1 VAPFVTVDDAPLC
14 DELELIALL
23 QAGDI
28 AVLDR
33 VTRCFG
39 DRLLQ
44 QARRRCRTDQEADD
58 AVQDAALAAWRYGPG
73 FRGEGSVDG
82 WLIRL
87 VATACSRMRRGLKN
101 AAWGPISEET
111 LAGGDDPEVLAA
123 RAELAGRLW
132 EALNQL
138 SPQDRAIVLLA
149 DGQGMTGPEIA
160 AALSLTPG
168 AVRSRLSRAH
178 RRLRDALG

>member
-1 VAPFVTVDDAPLC
+1 MNEAPLC
-14 DELELIALL
+14 DEHELVALL
-23 QAGDI
+23 QAGDV

-39 DRLLQ
+39 DRLLA
-44 QARRRCRTDQEADD
+44 QARRRCRSDQEADD

-82 WLIRL
+82 WLVRL

-101 AAWGPISEET
+101 AEWRPVSDEDLRASEDPEA
-111 LAGGDDPEVLAA
+111 LAG
-123 RAELAGRLW
+123 RSELAGALG
-132 EALNQL
+132 EALNAL

-149 DGQGMTGPEIA
+149 DGQGWTGVEIA
-160 AALSLTPG
+160 DSLSMTPG
-168 AVRSRLSRAH
+168 SVRSRPPRPS
-178 RRLRDALG
+178 ALFGPPSVGVSG